1 MLKNLTMSLN
11 ETEYKMFKA
20 QATKKNITAY
30 ALHKKIVKDF
40 LEQKQHAYTEA
51 SLITYAL
58 FLYSLVATTIILVF

>member
-11 ETEYKMFKA
+11 EAEYKMFKA
-20 QATKKNITAY
+20 QANKRNVTPY

-40 LEQKQHAYTEA
+40 LERKRRDYIEG
-51 SLITYAL
+51 SLLTYAL

>member
-11 ETEYKMFKA
+11 ESEYKMFKA
-20 QATKKNITAY
+20 QANKRNVTAY

-40 LEQKQHAYTEA
+40 LERKQRDYIEG
-51 SLITYAL
+51 SLLTYAL